1 MCGFYT
7 RARPVDYRFGMIN
20 NTIVKKD
27 MLLKRTRSALFSLWY
42 ILIDDPS
49 MTYQYCLIEFVF
61 FIPQTDL
68 IQTHGAKRTTLLV
81 NTSDSWDAG
90 GEESKR
96 GDFNHKVTL
105 TQRMRNRVTGS
116 GFIGWPK
123 ASWQSARWAG
133 RTNGH
138 WFFNKGSPSCQPT
151 VPHRYP
157 YSRGLALRYPTGG
170 TVAHQCP
177 IQDFYLSHAAGVCVW
192 MNLDVFIPERTPMIT

>member
-1 MCGFYT
+1 M
-7 RARPVDYRFGMIN
+7 DYRFGMIN
-20 NTIVKKD
+20 NIIVKKD

-81 NTSDSWDAG
+81 NTSDSRDAG

-116 GFIGWPK
+116 GFIG
-123 ASWQSARWAG
+123 
-133 RTNGH
+133 
-138 WFFNKGSPSCQPT
+138 
-151 VPHRYP
+151 
-157 YSRGLALRYPTGG
+157 
-170 TVAHQCP
+170 
-177 IQDFYLSHAAGVCVW
+177 
-192 MNLDVFIPERTPMIT
+192 